1 MAITNDSEDPNQCPW
16 FAAARAAVGVL
27 AALALSGCMGD
38 GGEAQVQ
45 GSRIARPTQ
54 LVQCRDW
61 NTANPWERAGTLELI
76 REFAGG
82 PTGSP
87 SGTGQ
92 TLQDDEAFA
101 LFDRGCSREY
111 ARGFRPLQAVHAR
124 GGLQVARRVN

>member
-1 MAITNDSEDPNQCPW
+1 
-16 FAAARAAVGVL
+16 L
-27 AALALSGCMGD
+27 
-38 GGEAQVQ
+38 
-45 GSRIARPTQ
+45 
-54 LVQCRDW
+54 QCRDW

-82 PTGSP
+82 PAGSP

-111 ARGFRPLQAVHAR
+111 ARGFRLYRLYTRAAAFKS
-124 GGLQVARRVN
+124 LAE

>member
-1 MAITNDSEDPNQCPW
+1 VVRD
-16 FAAARAAVGVL
+16 AARAAVGVL
-27 AALALSGCMGD
+27 AALALSGCMGGGGD
-38 GGEAQVQ
+38 GQSQVQ

-61 NTANPWERAGTLELI
+61 NTANPRERAGTLELL

-92 TLQDDEAFA
+92 TLEDDEAFA
-101 LFDRGCSREY
+101 LFDGWCSREY
-111 ARGFRPLQAVHAR
+111 ARGFRLYKLYTRAAAFKS
-124 GGLQVARRVN
+124 LAE